1 VSSLSVATGS
11 SVAFKAVSSVVKA
24 VQLSASVLL
33 STVSGPSTFNQ
44 SNTTFSFVD
53 SGFAATGTSGS
64 SVCAGFMAVGG
75 GLRAGRVS
83 FDNCTISANCA
94 AESYAITMQRSNVS
108 NAGVIQVTR
117 SNLSSISSGGTSAVI
132 SFDVDAGLFTRSQL
146 IVSNSTV
153 FTAAPFCVTLRLMT
167 RSRFSNVTVLLSNV
181 SGTAKCDT
189 SASVIALIQQAQ
201 LNAGSTMRIEKSS
214 FATSMKAGSGI
225 AWSVRFYFSSGI
237 AQRSSLSIV
246 DSRFDTVSV
255 TCITWGLSGGSVKDN
270 STLSLV
276 NTRITA
282 TCETVYAFQLE
293 ANSVAEGLFN
303 VTGSEVTANGAQTS
317 LFWTAARLEGGA
329 RITVEDTRI
338 ALSGAASL
346 FHVDTLVRASFTL
359 RRVRASCI
367 GAQCAEWMRVGG
379 LVNLDAVQLNVSDT
393 RFSNFA
399 SAARLGS
406 AASTAHCAI
415 ACSYINGRALA
426 LDETTAICASA
437 PVSSEVR
444 VGCRQSDSESITTSH
459 FVTRAASRSRTLS
472 GTYSPAGTRTNI
484 STVTGSASR
493 TRVIDRTQRTRTVP
507 DRPRTTVPPNATIH
521 PTPPSPGGVSTAPP
535 PPTAVTSTTPRG
547 ITTTTAPPS
556 TFTTTNR
563 PAVPTTA
570 LFATTRPATTRAPP
584 ATTTAALPT
593 TTRGVPQTLM
603 TTVPADSTRA
613 AAPSTDVDVSVS
625 AEGEKPPATRPWVIA
640 VVCVGAVLLV
650 VAAAATAM
658 VCRHRWQR
666 RRRRRAF
673 IIEEVDLDEMTES
686 SGSS

>member
-1 VSSLSVATGS
+1 
-11 SVAFKAVSSVVKA
+11 
-24 VQLSASVLL
+24 
-33 STVSGPSTFNQ
+33 
-44 SNTTFSFVD
+44 
-53 SGFAATGTSGS
+53 
-64 SVCAGFMAVGG
+64 
-75 GLRAGRVS
+75 
-83 FDNCTISANCA
+83 
-94 AESYAITMQRSNVS
+94 
-108 NAGVIQVTR
+108 
-117 SNLSSISSGGTSAVI
+117 
-132 SFDVDAGLFTRSQL
+132 
-146 IVSNSTV
+146 V

-189 SASVIALIQQAQ
+189 SASVIGLIQQAQ
-201 LNAGSTMRIEKSS
+201 LNAGSTMRVEKSS
-214 FATSMKAGSGI
+214 FVTSMKAGSGI
-225 AWSVRFYFSSGI
+225 VWGVRFFFGSGI

-255 TCITWGLSGGSVKDN
+255 TCITWGLSLGGSVQDN

-282 TCETVYAFQLE
+282 TCETVYVFQLE

-346 FHVDTLVRASFTL
+346 FHVDTLVRASLTL
-359 RRVRASCI
+359 HRVRASCI

-406 AASTAHCAI
+406 AASTARCAI
-415 ACSYINGRALA
+415 ACSHINARALA

-444 VGCRQSDSESITTSH
+444 VGCRLSDSKSITTSH

-484 STVTGSASR
+484 SAPSR
-493 TRVIDRTQRTRTVP
+493 AARLKRV
-507 DRPRTTVPPNATIH
+507 
-521 PTPPSPGGVSTAPP
+521 SSTAR
-535 PPTAVTSTTPRG
+535 SG
-547 ITTTTAPPS
+547 
-556 TFTTTNR
+556 
-563 PAVPTTA
+563 
-570 LFATTRPATTRAPP
+570 
-584 ATTTAALPT
+584 
-593 TTRGVPQTLM
+593 
-603 TTVPADSTRA
+603 
-613 AAPSTDVDVSVS
+613 
-625 AEGEKPPATRPWVIA
+625 
-640 VVCVGAVLLV
+640 LV
-650 VAAAATAM
+650 
-658 VCRHRWQR
+658 Q
-666 RRRRRAF
+666 
-673 IIEEVDLDEMTES
+673 
-686 SGSS
+686 